1 MTISQRIFSEL
12 KRQGKTQKDLSEA
25 IGISTSTINAW
36 NKRDA
41 NPSADAI
48 YPIAKFLG
56 MSLEYLLIGEDTT
69 VNNSISTGDITGNY
83 NANITTANADNCTE
97 FEKESNS
104 KTNSMKGRDFAIMSH
119 FVSYSPKKRR
129 SPSGIAAGG
138 ASV

>member
-56 MSLEYLLIGEDTT
+56 MSLEYLLTGEDTT
-69 VNNSISTGDITGNY
+69 VNNSISTGDITGSY
-83 NANITTANADNCTE
+83 NANITTTNTDSCTE
-97 FEKESNS
+97 FEKEFSS
-104 KTNSMKGRDFAIMSH
+104 VLSGLSFRERTELMTMIYK
-119 FVSYSPKKRR
+119 FVDEHKR
-129 SPSGIAAGG
+129 
-138 ASV
+138 